1 MQPWHATCQYL
12 LVPYT
17 KTFHRQ
23 KSPKTAVRHGKKP
36 GLAKG
41 SKLVTKKS
49 IQAKTYILKHSK
61 SFGGELNNEQC
72 WKLAGIS
79 KDTFYKYKK
88 ELVHRFVNNYTNRV
102 GCGFECAGI
111 KTQA

>member
-1 MQPWHATCQYL
+1 M
-12 LVPYT
+12 
-17 KTFHRQ
+17 
-23 KSPKTAVRHGKKP
+23 
-36 GLAKG
+36 
-41 SKLVTKKS
+41 VTKKS

-88 ELVHRFVNNYTNRV
+88 ELDAEAFRPVQSDSQTSEWYSY
-102 GCGFECAGI
+102 FENDVLELENTHKKILAG
-111 KTQA
+111 

>member
-1 MQPWHATCQYL
+1 MQQR
-12 LVPYT
+12 T
-17 KTFHRQ
+17 KEGL
-23 KSPKTAVRHGKKP
+23 KTAVRHGKKP

-41 SKLVTKKS
+41 SKLITKKS
-49 IQAKTYILKHSK
+49 VQAKEYIKKHSK

-88 ELVHRFVNNYTNRV
+88 ELELEDVH
-102 GCGFECAGI
+102 
-111 KTQA
+111 